1 MLLSEEIQ
9 KILERL
15 PASLQVEVLDFVE
28 FLATKSEREA
38 QQERQDWLNLSLSSA
53 MRGMEDEEAPV
64 DKETIYWQQL
74 VDLGLIRTIRSQLE
88 PVDFEP
94 LPVTGAPVSQTIIE
108 ERR

>member
-38 QQERQDWLNLSLSSA
+38 QQERRDGSILSLSSA
-53 MRGMEDEEAPV
+53 MREMEDEESPAG
-64 DKETIYWQQL
+64 KETAYWQQF
-74 VDLGLIRTIRSQLE
+74 VDLGLIKTIRSRFE
-88 PVDFEP
+88 PVDFT
-94 LPVTGAPVSQTIIE
+94 PVPVNGAPVSQAIIE